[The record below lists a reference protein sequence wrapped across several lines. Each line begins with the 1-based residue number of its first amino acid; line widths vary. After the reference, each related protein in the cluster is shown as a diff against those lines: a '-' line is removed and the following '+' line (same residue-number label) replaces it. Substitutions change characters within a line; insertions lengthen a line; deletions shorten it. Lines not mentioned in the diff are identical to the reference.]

1 MTTVDHCDPSSLAK
15 SAANHFVG
23 HRHEKITGGKI
34 TLGEWREKFEQCH
47 EQFADDVSLRKRG
60 LGRVDK
66 DHNIC
71 GNLTRV
77 RAQLRGVLGD
87 LGPIWLKFGRVTRGN
102 LKSCQ
107 EPIFLRFIACRV
119 I

>member
-1 MTTVDHCDPSSLAK
+1 MTTVDHCDPSSLVK

-23 HRHEKITGGKI
+23 HRHEKITGGEI

-77 RAQLRGVLGD
+77 RAQLRGVLG
-87 LGPIWLKFGRVTRGN
+87 V
-102 LKSCQ
+102 S
-107 EPIFLRFIACRV
+107 FIKA
-119 I
+119 

>member
-1 MTTVDHCDPSSLAK
+1 MALGIRDNSGSLRPVFFSEECSKPLRRSSPRK
-15 SAANHFVG
+15 NH
-23 HRHEKITGGKI
+23 RRENYSR
-34 TLGEWREKFEQCH
+34 EWREKFEQCH

-77 RAQLRGVLGD
+77 RAQLHGPGVLG
-87 LGPIWLKFGRVTRGN
+87 V
-102 LKSCQ
+102 S
-107 EPIFLRFIACRV
+107 FIKA
-119 I
+119 